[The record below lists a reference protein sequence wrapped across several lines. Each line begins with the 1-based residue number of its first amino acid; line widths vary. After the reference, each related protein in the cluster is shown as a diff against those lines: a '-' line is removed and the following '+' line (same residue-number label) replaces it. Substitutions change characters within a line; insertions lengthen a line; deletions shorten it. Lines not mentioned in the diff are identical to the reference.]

1 MWVKIDA
8 LLKEYYLT
16 AFQTLACKK
25 FIKDKVANPED
36 KTVSR
41 CRDWMLMKLSGQS
54 LPKNYHPRQLGC
66 PDLVPGLSLRGF
78 WDRKDFDWILK
89 LEEKAP
95 IIREELLKLRE
106 TTGFQPYRSPAYAN
120 QKNLAPD
127 VGSLGTDSG
136 HWNIYYLYLHDL

>member
-1 MWVKIDA
+1 MEKTANKPQKNSDSDEEVPLDEEQTKMWSKIDD

-54 LPKNYHPRQLGC
+54 LPKKYHPR
-66 PDLVPGLSLRGF
+66 
-78 WDRKDFDWILK
+78 
-89 LEEKAP
+89 
-95 IIREELLKLRE
+95 
-106 TTGFQPYRSPAYAN
+106 
-120 QKNLAPD
+120 
-127 VGSLGTDSG
+127 
-136 HWNIYYLYLHDL
+136 